1 MEEQYATQLAILSD
15 IWNNLKRLP
24 YIRHYERAIANL
36 YDYVSSRAHLSS
48 HSCYNIARFL
58 AVLLNNGIVQLRRT
72 SGNDCRAP
80 LQDHVASG

>member
-48 HSCYNIARFL
+48 HLRLQHRAFSRSSTQQWNRTTSKNIWK
-58 AVLLNNGIVQLRRT
+58 
-72 SGNDCRAP
+72 
-80 LQDHVASG
+80 

>member
-48 HSCYNIARFL
+48 HLLLQHRAFSRSSTQQWNRTTSKNIWK
-58 AVLLNNGIVQLRRT
+58 
-72 SGNDCRAP
+72 
-80 LQDHVASG
+80 